1 MSRLMQVLTGAV
13 GLVFLPIILAIAL
26 IFATLSSID
35 QAVACTPPDPA
46 TVWAFPVADHTPK
59 VKFSDDI
66 LARHYAVDFAGKEGD
81 PVVASKAGRVIAAGG
96 DTVKIQH
103 TSPAENGHPKD
114 DVQTWYVGL
123 KNLKVHTGE
132 TVTTSQQVGE
142 LNAGS
147 GSGGPGTG
155 SVELPGPHVHFVTW
169 MNDPDEGHHER
180 DPMDFLEDKSQ
191 PNQSGCGCGG
201 GSNGPLVGN
210 DNQQKAFNFLIG
222 KGYTKEQSAGVVGN
236 MIVESVG
243 VNPME
248 KQGTPYGDHTSSA
261 EVLDYGGGWGIV
273 QWTPPSKMI
282 NPSRNAGKSFQEID
296 TLEYQLDFLWRQ
308 LEGQTVIP
316 EGAAGQAL
324 KAATSVEQASDAF
337 AGKYER
343 FLGHEDPSSPTYD
356 ERRKMA
362 RAVLQKFG
370 AGAPGTP
377 DAAGGCQ
384 VTGEIAQTALSLAW
398 DTKGHGINQSDAK
411 PTYQQ
416 AMPKYNPGPAAAHNY
431 PYSDCGVF
439 VATTVRMSFD
449 PNYQERGTTLQMQY
463 VRAHPDKYQI
473 IEDPKS
479 TAQLQPGDIMLSDH
493 HTYIYTGD
501 YQGGDGKYNA
511 ASASWACESGQCAQ
525 AHVPQASTWYYESG
539 YWAVRAKKG

>member
-1 MSRLMQVLTGAV
+1 MSRLMQILSGAV

-59 VKFSDDI
+59 VKFSDDV
-66 LARHYAVDFAGKEGD
+66 LMRHYAVDFAGKEGD

-103 TSPAENGHPKD
+103 TSPDENGHPKD

-132 TVTTSQQVGE
+132 TVTTSQQIGE

-147 GSGGPGTG
+147 GSGGPSTG

-191 PNQSGCGCGG
+191 QDQSGCGCGSG
-201 GSNGPLVGN
+201 PDGPLVGN
-210 DNQQKAFNFLIG
+210 DNQQKSFNYLLG
-222 KGYTKEQSAGVVGN
+222 KGYSKEQAAGVVGN
-236 MIVESVG
+236 MIVESFG

-248 KQGTPYGDHTSSA
+248 KQGEPYGDHTSSRD
-261 EVLDYGGGWGIV
+261 VLGYGGGWGIV

-282 NPSRNAGKSFQEID
+282 NPSTAAGKQYDEID
-296 TLEYQLDFLWRQ
+296 TLEYQLNFLYRQ
-308 LEGQTVIP
+308 LQGETAIP
-316 EGAAGQAL
+316 EKAAGDAL
-324 KAATSVEQASDAF
+324 RAATSVDDASDAF

-343 FLGHEDPSSPTYD
+343 FLGHEDPSSPTYG

-362 RAVLQKFG
+362 REVLAKFG
-370 AGAPGTP
+370 GGGPGTP
-377 DAAGGCQ
+377 AAGPDGCMVSGDISQ
-384 VTGEIAQTALSLAW
+384 VALSLAW
-398 DTKGHGINQSDAK
+398 PEDGHGNARSDAK
-411 PTYQQ
+411 PVYLTAMQQ
-416 AMPKYNPGPAAAHNY
+416 HNPGPAAASNS
-431 PYSDCGVF
+431 PWTDCGVF
-439 VATTVRMSFD
+439 VATVMRMTAD
-449 PNYQERGTTLQMQY
+449 PHYQERGTGSQIAY
-463 VRAHPDKYQI
+463 VRAHPEKYQV
-473 IEDPKS
+473 IEDPKT
-479 TAQLQPGDIMLSDH
+479 TAQLQPGDIMLSDG
-493 HTYIYTGD
+493 HTYLFTGP
-501 YQGGDGKYNA
+501 YKGGYDSAA
-511 ASASWACESGQCAQ
+511 ASWNG
-525 AHVPQASTWYYESG
+525 HVPEAEHWYHDSG
-539 YWAVRAKKG
+539 YIAVRVKR